1 MTENNDNRNTIT
13 YDDDWKSVSYSEYP
27 KASEEIDSDE
37 EDVNSL
43 SAENSDEK
51 KNSPKQ
57 LVITIQLVCCIL
69 VALAAFLLN
78 LFDNSIPSFFA
89 ILSSVASLTIVFSF
103 SRIILVNFSLSL
115 KNSCFIKNLI
125 QKYSIFFNIILLNN
139 RLYIIDFFCI
149 IL

>member
-27 KASEEIDSDE
+27 KVSEELDSDE

-69 VALAAFLLN
+69 IALAAFLLN
-78 LFDNSIPSFFA
+78 LFGGEVYAATRCNP
-89 ILSSVASLTIVFSF
+89 
-103 SRIILVNFSLSL
+103 
-115 KNSCFIKNLI
+115 
-125 QKYSIFFNIILLNN
+125 ILLPITHRWQ
-139 RLYIIDFFCI
+139 RLPPHLQGLFSSNKGT
-149 IL
+149 